1 MSDALSAKIMVGH
14 KLRKLRKEL
23 GISQSAMADELGISA
38 SYLNLLE
45 NNMRPVTVQLLF
57 KLGQT
62 YDIDLR
68 DMAEDDSAR
77 TTARLIEIFADPILA
92 EQSFTRRDIQQLAQN
107 QPAAANAILAL
118 YDSYESMK
126 SAAKQEKGELETRS
140 LPRPAEEVR
149 QFLEQSENHFP
160 TLEKAA
166 ETCAKQAGL
175 KSGQYFANLCSFLQE
190 KFATKVRIMPVHVMG
205 HMLRHHDLHRSQL
218 MLSEI
223 LEDSQRVFHLA
234 SQLGIMAYHNV
245 ITDIIEDSGID
256 NLESRQLLQSSLA
269 GYFAGALMMPYDNF
283 LKSAQET
290 RHDIELLGKRF
301 SASFEQICHR
311 LTTLNSP
318 SARGI
323 PFFFLRVDEAGYI
336 SKRLSAAGFEFA
348 RYGGA
353 CGRWIPH
360 QAFRVP
366 GATHVQLAE
375 LDEGQKFFTL
385 ARTVVQPRTGPTHH
399 GTPLFAVALGCEMKH
414 AKDITMAD
422 SLLAAKTPSITPIG
436 LACQLCEKADCQH
449 RGAPPVGRSLRF
461 DTYRKQ
467 SGLFDF
473 GA

>member
-1 MSDALSAKIMVGH
+1 
-14 KLRKLRKEL
+14 
-23 GISQSAMADELGISA
+23 
-38 SYLNLLE
+38 
-45 NNMRPVTVQLLF
+45 
-57 KLGQT
+57 
-62 YDIDLR
+62 
-68 DMAEDDSAR
+68 
-77 TTARLIEIFADPILA
+77 
-92 EQSFTRRDIQQLAQN
+92 
-107 QPAAANAILAL
+107 
-118 YDSYESMK
+118 
-126 SAAKQEKGELETRS
+126 
-140 LPRPAEEVR
+140 
-149 QFLEQSENHFP
+149 
-160 TLEKAA
+160 
-166 ETCAKQAGL
+166 
-175 KSGQYFANLCSFLQE
+175 
-190 KFATKVRIMPVHVMG
+190 
-205 HMLRHHDLHRSQL
+205 
-218 MLSEI
+218 
-223 LEDSQRVFHLA
+223 
-234 SQLGIMAYHNV
+234 MAYHNV
-245 ITDIIEDSGID
+245 ISDIIEDSGID